1 MLLESLVLVVHL
13 GFNTLNIPGYLNWS
27 HSVFITVAH
36 RTDLCKVVMF
46 PAAGSKK
53 NRKSEERQV
62 NIFTALTVFYTV
74 CVCVEL
80 KIQTYQQ

>member
-1 MLLESLVLVVHL
+1 
-13 GFNTLNIPGYLNWS
+13 
-27 HSVFITVAH
+27 
-36 RTDLCKVVMF
+36 MF

-80 KIQTYQQ
+80 KIQTYQQWQEKVWLTEYQHVV